1 MVIIEEYSDYGY
13 DYGYDYVIMEEYTL
27 IKNTL

>member
-1 MVIIEEYSDYGY
+1 MVIIEEYSDCGY
-13 DYGYDYVIMEEYTL
+13 NYGYDYVIMEEYTL